1 MSDLEKRQRLTR
13 RGTGRPKVHVVRYE
27 TRPTGNR
34 YVALCGLH
42 FTVQETRE
50 VWGDI
55 TCDVCKLRLPNAQKA
70 SA

>member
-27 TRPTGNR
+27 TRATGAR
-34 YVALCGLH
+34 YVALCGQH
-42 FTVQETRE
+42 IGVQESRE

-55 TCDVCKLRLPNAQKA
+55 TCSVCALRLPNAQKA